1 MSLQDVP
8 KEAAGEVEQRE
19 AKYDADA
26 EQRAPFQT
34 ERKGKLYSVVHVFG
48 PITDEAVIQ
57 YERGRDQRISDAE
70 TGESNEQD
78 AMAVTSRSFQAAIA
92 YWDSTGTRA
101 EGYAG
106 EVSAK
111 DKAFAVQ
118 NILFAVEFDALSL
131 AAADELCP
139 DDEDDDTSTYK
150 LRCMFDGRLL
160 TTEHTLRAGTA
171 DEVAEFQS
179 MMSRALLVRGTHF
192 GQTDQRIPSKARR
205 LGVLYDKVKVTSA
218 GYAGRVP
225 IHHKMAVVLRHFRA
239 QQKATAGN

>member
-1 MSLQDVP
+1 MSAVGI
-8 KEAAGEVEQRE
+8 GEETAVVI
-19 AKYDADA
+19 YDADA
-26 EQRAPFQT
+26 EQRVPFQT

-48 PITDEAVIQ
+48 PVTDEAVIQ

-78 AMAVTSRSFQAAIA
+78 VMAVTSRSFQAAIA

-150 LRCMFDGRLL
+150 LRCMFDGQLL

-239 QQKATAGN
+239 QQKSTAGN